1 MSATCSIQ
9 IDLAAPELPRLAAAV
24 EEMAETEGWMPDL
37 AFQIHLVLD
46 EIGDNLVEHSA
57 QAQSTYMMVTL
68 DSQDQA
74 VTIKVVDD
82 GIAFDPT
89 ADAPAADVTSA
100 LEDRPVGGLG
110 LHLIR
115 TLMDKVDY
123 RREDGR
129 NILTLVKHRTP

>member
-9 IDLAAPELPRLAAAV
+9 IDLGTPEMPRLVAVV
-24 EEMAETEGWMPDL
+24 EEMAKTEGWMPDL
-37 AFQIHLVLD
+37 TFQIQLALD
-46 EIGDNLVEHSA
+46 EIGDNLVEHWVQS
-57 QAQSTYMMVTL
+57 QSTYMMVTL

-74 VTIKVVDD
+74 VTVEVVDD

-89 ADAPAADVTSA
+89 ADAPAADVISA
-100 LEDRPVGGLG
+100 LEDRPIGGLG